1 MKILTLLM
9 FTTLMSLTYGQFECE
24 WPTLK
29 TIDILEQPT
38 VPGFLNDYSAPGQ
51 IQWNQ
56 QVNWDLNQLNALKE
70 NLFEETRSYH
80 QERITFDPFREIE
93 TPKCDYNIGT
103 SEPYW
108 FQTERHK
115 KKILFDF

>member
-29 TIDILEQPT
+29 TMDILEQPT

-56 QVNWDLNQLNALKE
+56 QVNWELNQLNALKE
-70 NLFEETRSYH
+70 DLYDWRRTNTSR
-80 QERITFDPFREIE
+80 REIRRQ
-93 TPKCDYNIGT
+93 N
-103 SEPYW
+103 
-108 FQTERHK
+108 
-115 KKILFDF
+115 